1 MGQDVN
7 LAWKSAVFKCWLCF
21 RLFLWRTQN
30 NFPIW
35 FRSSF
40 KNASIK
46 NDSKMLSKF
55 YCYLPNPDDQFPMLY
70 FLLPFVTVWI
80 IVINFSDLFIELVWR
95 NFLQTYSKECT
106 IFSKIS
112 LFFCSDSLLK
122 KGWAVISN
130 NQIKVGVLVK
140 HNRSA
145 LGTWY
150 NRGHKFMKL
159 SLVLICHK

>member
-1 MGQDVN
+1 MAHMHIFGLMYQSVN
-7 LAWKSAVFKCWLCF
+7 LLWETAVLKCWLRF

-95 NFLQTYSKECT
+95 NFLQTYSKSAQFFQRFRYSFAVT
-106 IFSKIS
+106 
-112 LFFCSDSLLK
+112 LFLRR
-122 KGWAVISN
+122 
-130 NQIKVGVLVK
+130 VGL
-140 HNRSA
+140 
-145 LGTWY
+145 
-150 NRGHKFMKL
+150 
-159 SLVLICHK
+159 